1 MGDTFISGKNYHYT
15 AYGLKIASCIPC
27 PELLAGNG
35 SPDVTIRY
43 GKTSDSL
50 AGAQAKGGYYQATP
64 EQLLLSIDR
73 VARFLVS
80 RGEEILID
88 RVPDSNDIE
97 VRLYL
102 LGSAL

>member
-1 MGDTFISGKNYHYT
+1 MDDMFDSGKDYHYT

-43 GKTSDSL
+43 EKTPDSL
-50 AGAQAKGGYYQATP
+50 AGAQARGGYYQATP
-64 EQLLLSIDR
+64 DQLLLTIDR

-80 RGEEILID
+80 AGEEILID
-88 RVPDSNDIE
+88 RAPNSDDLE
-97 VRLYL
+97 VLLYL
-102 LGSAL
+102 LG